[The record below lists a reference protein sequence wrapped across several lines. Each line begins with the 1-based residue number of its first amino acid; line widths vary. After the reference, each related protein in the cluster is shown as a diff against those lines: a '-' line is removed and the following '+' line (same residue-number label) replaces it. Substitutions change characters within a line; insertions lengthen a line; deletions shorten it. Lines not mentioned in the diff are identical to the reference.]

1 MTIFYAFTDIK
12 FFCISIC
19 SVFGVTMQRSIHTIE
34 SIALL
39 ILSPLIMGVDGGGE
53 GPDERA
59 ALREQLKSLNRQLT
73 ALQRE
78 QDFLLFQKVMYASD
92 SKYLVLKAKEKTG
105 QLMYKNRV
113 LKDVRFKPSQNI
125 SSQTFKAGK
134 LVLTKKVEGKNERNV
149 LIFGNTLIIQWK
161 RDWVPAREKKIP
173 VLSLKRKEMLSVFYA
188 LEEGSML
195 YIIR

>member
-1 MTIFYAFTDIK
+1 
-12 FFCISIC
+12 
-19 SVFGVTMQRSIHTIE
+19 MQRSIHKIVI
-34 SIALL
+34 IALL
-39 ILSPLIMGVDGGGE
+39 VLSPFIMGADGSSE

-59 ALREQLKSLNRQLT
+59 ALREQLKSLNRQLA

-78 QDFLLFQKVMYASD
+78 QDFLLFQKVMYVSE

-113 LKDVRFKPSQNI
+113 LKDLKFTPSQNI
-125 SSQTFKAGK
+125 SFQAFKTGK

-161 RDWVPAREKKIP
+161 RDWVPSREKKIP

-195 YIIR
+195 YIVR